1 MASEF
6 NYVHSCDLEANVLV
20 KIGIMEG
27 SLPKL
32 DYEDL
37 LEDPLLQFSG
47 RKQSKVPDLLI
58 EAQIFSSDTA
68 IHLPVSTSY
77 KSFHRRWE
85 WNEWLKLPVK
95 YSDLP
100 RDATLH
106 LSLFDCVG
114 GRRQKLASGE
124 IVLFGKK
131 GIYKQGQEDIRL
143 IPVTDSTEKL
153 EDNIDEKLAK
163 LTKQYKSGKI
173 PPVEWLDRLTFA
185 EVEKLNQKKK
195 QSSNMLFLMVEFPE
209 VRHEGQMFSIVYFER
224 NGDLL
229 NVVHQRSEIMRI
241 HDPEMYHENL
251 VESKHH
257 KLARARRTGQSEKD
271 LKPNAETRN
280 RLNEILSYPTTQGLT
295 SEEKDLVWQYRFY
308 LSANKKALAKF
319 VKCVNWNSISEAN
332 QALESVQRWSP
343 MDVED
348 ALELLGPSFKHP
360 AVRRYAVNRMKS
372 SPDNDLQLYL
382 LQLVQALKYENFATH
397 KSKDHE
403 PTESLTNSF
412 NDASSTSSLPPV
424 TMQVS
429 QEETATDPDTIAAE
443 EATEETE
450 QDSGLAQFLID
461 RACKNSTIANYFY
474 WYLVIECEGDAQENT
489 KVRDMYL
496 SVLKKFKNALKSGP
510 NEYRARENFLKR
522 QHAFVENLVNLVK
535 AVARESGNRMKKIEK
550 LQHLLAS
557 EPKDDHK
564 DSFVKFEALQL
575 PLDPDVKICGVI
587 PKQATLF
594 KSSLMPARLTFI
606 TDQGQD
612 YVTLFKHG
620 DDLRQDQL
628 ILQIITL
635 MDRILQQENLDLKL
649 TPYRVLA
656 TSTRH
661 GFVQFIESS
670 AIADILTK
678 EGSIQNFFR
687 KHNPCE
693 TGPYGIQP
701 EVMDTYVKSCAGYCV
716 ITYLLGVG
724 DRHLDNLMLRQNGKL
739 FHIDFGY
746 ILGMIRN
753 A

>member
-1 MASEF
+1 MIS
-6 NYVHSCDLEANVLV
+6 
-20 KIGIMEG
+20 
-27 SLPKL
+27 
-32 DYEDL
+32 
-37 LEDPLLQFSG
+37 
-47 RKQSKVPDLLI
+47 
-58 EAQIFSSDTA
+58 
-68 IHLPVSTSY
+68 
-77 KSFHRRWE
+77 
-85 WNEWLKLPVK
+85 
-95 YSDLP
+95 
-100 RDATLH
+100 
-106 LSLFDCVG
+106 
-114 GRRQKLASGE
+114 
-124 IVLFGKK
+124 
-131 GIYKQGQEDIRL
+131 
-143 IPVTDSTEKL
+143 
-153 EDNIDEKLAK
+153 
-163 LTKQYKSGKI
+163 
-173 PPVEWLDRLTFA
+173 
-185 EVEKLNQKKK
+185 
-195 QSSNMLFLMVEFPE
+195 
-209 VRHEGQMFSIVYFER
+209 VRCSIVYFER

-241 HDPEMYHENL
+241 HDPEMNHENL

-280 RLNEILSYPTTQGLT
+280 KLNEILSYPTTQGLT

-332 QALESVQRWSP
+332 QALESVHRWAP

-360 AVRRYAVNRMKS
+360 SVRRYAVNRMKS
-372 SPDNDLQLYL
+372 SPDDDLQLYL
-382 LQLVQALKYENFATH
+382 LQLVQALKYENF
-397 KSKDHE
+397 KDNSKPD
-403 PTESLTNSF
+403 ESLNTSF
-412 NDASSTSSLPPV
+412 NDASSTSSLPPA

-429 QEETATDPDTIAAE
+429 QEDTTSDTTAE
-443 EATEETE
+443 EATEDAE

-461 RACKNSTIANYFY
+461 RACRNSTIANYFY
-474 WYLVIECEGDAQENT
+474 WYLVIECEEDDQENN
-489 KVRDMYL
+489 KCRDMYL
-496 SVLKKFKNALKSGP
+496 SVLKKFKSALKSGP
-510 NEYRARENFLKR
+510 NEYRQREHFLKR

-550 LQHLLAS
+550 LHGLLGQ
-557 EPKDDHK
+557 KDDDHK
-564 DSFVKFEALQL
+564 ESFVKFEALQL
-575 PLDPDVKICGVI
+575 PLDPDVKVCGVI

-612 YVTLFKHG
+612 YVTIFKHG

-678 EGSIQNFFR
+678 EGSIQNYFR

-746 ILGMIRN
+746 ILGMKI
-753 A
+753 